1 MAMKSEYGRYPPRL
15 QLAAYVSVVS
25 LAMLSAPAFAQVTD
39 DPLHGYCAG
48 AGQCADNGTNSPTN
62 VNPPSNFGFTISP
75 GPASGDLFI
84 DVLVPN
90 NESKPASFAL
100 TGTLSGTA
108 TLFNATAWT
117 SGALDAYLGISASPT
132 NPIGAYLPSTQALDP
147 GATGFFVFQVNL
159 GTATLQDA
167 SNPNVS
173 PLENI
178 SPGLALAS
186 YIVGFLNEGTA
197 AAPNFVATANSGAI
211 FETAAVPGPIAGAG
225 LPGLVMACGGL
236 LALARRRRQ
245 KFA

>member
-1 MAMKSEYGRYPPRL
+1 MRFARRV
-15 QLAAYVSVVS
+15 QLAVYGSALS
-25 LAMLSAPAFAQVTD
+25 LAMLSAPAFADTVPLD
-39 DPLHGYCAG
+39 DPLHGYCGG
-48 AGQCADNGTNSPTN
+48 AGQCIDNGTNSPTTN
-62 VNPPSNFGFTISP
+62 NPPINFGFTVSP
-75 GPASGDLFI
+75 GPASGSSFLI

-90 NESKPASFAL
+90 NEPAPSSFAL

-108 TLFNATAWT
+108 TLFSATPWT
-117 SGALDAYLGISASPT
+117 SGFLDTYLGISASPS

-159 GTATLQDA
+159 GAATLQGP

-178 SPGLALAS
+178 SPGLPLAS

-197 AAPNFVATANSGAI
+197 GAPNWVATANSGAI
-211 FETAAVPGPIAGAG
+211 FETRGVPGPVVGAG
-225 LPGLVMACGGL
+225 LPGLIAACGAL

-245 KFA
+245 KTV